1 MKSNESRPIAVLL
14 SRQLFILI
22 GSLFVVLAILGIF
35 LPILPTTPL
44 LLLAAACYAKGSD
57 RFYNWLLN
65 NRWFGGYIRNY
76 REGRGIPLKIKLL
89 AISLLWITI
98 GCSAAFVVH
107 TLPLRVILIVIAVA
121 VTTHIIFIRSSR
133 NARISGT
140 G

>member
-1 MKSNESRPIAVLL
+1 MKSKESRPIAVLL
-14 SRQLFILI
+14 GRRLFILI
-22 GSLFVVLAILGIF
+22 GSLFVGLALLGIF
-35 LPILPTTPL
+35 LPILPTTPF
-44 LLLAAACYAKGSD
+44 LLLAAACYARGSD

-76 REGRGIPLKIKLL
+76 REGRGIPLRIKLL
-89 AISLLWITI
+89 AITFLWITI

-133 NARISGT
+133 DTRISGA